1 MKSWPD
7 KKVGD
12 IRLEVVVLSANKKG
26 GEEEGLGPASFL
38 FLRAACG

>member
-1 MKSWPD
+1 MKSWPG

-26 GEEEGLGPASFL
+26 GEEEGLGPAPFL